1 MTWKRIFHGFVL
13 CSVMS
18 LVSGCGDRQANEPR
32 EMVLQTEAGEVN
44 ATVSK
49 SDDSMAYEIKALTA
63 EERSQLETAQQQAVS
78 MIARYLGPEASGPVD
93 LKKLDKAFSLWV
105 QDTSDAK
112 ESADQAALYFGT
124 VFGQVMVDTLDMH
137 WVMVTDQYGTSYG
150 IQYKETTVLTF
161 PIDSVAKRIDR
172 GETGF
177 FEGLYFTV
185 KTVTKDPRLQSQ

>member
-1 MTWKRIFHGFVL
+1 MTWKRIVHCLVL
-13 CSVMS
+13 CSIVS
-18 LVSGCGDRQANEPR
+18 LISGCGDRPAEKPQEV
-32 EMVLQTEAGEVN
+32 VLQTEAGEVS

-49 SDDSMAYEIKALTA
+49 SDDSMAYQIKALTE
-63 EERSQLETAQQQAVS
+63 EERSQLEAAQQQALS
-78 MIARYLGPEASGPVD
+78 MLARCLGPQASGPVD
-93 LKKLDKAFSLWV
+93 LKKLDETFSLWM
-105 QDTSDAK
+105 QDTSEDK
-112 ESADQAALYFGT
+112 ESADQAALYLGT

-150 IQYKETTVLTF
+150 IQYKDTKILTF